1 MTYLRLAAP
10 GDIGVEV
17 AAGSGLVLTCSGCLV
32 GELEP
37 VLVLI
42 RPMLERFML
51 GSPEPSDR

>member
-1 MTYLRLAAP
+1 MAAP

-32 GELEP
+32 GEAGP

-42 RPMLERFML
+42 RPMLDRFML
-51 GSPEPSDR
+51 GSPEPVSSER